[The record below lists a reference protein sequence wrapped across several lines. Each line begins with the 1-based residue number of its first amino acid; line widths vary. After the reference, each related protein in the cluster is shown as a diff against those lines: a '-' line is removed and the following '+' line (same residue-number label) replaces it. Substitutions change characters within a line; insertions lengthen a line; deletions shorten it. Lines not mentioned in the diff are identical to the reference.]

1 MRLALLL
8 LALVAPPALA
18 ATIVINGVTCTL
30 CGLYVGPDGAPVLFV
45 KDCKVTEKRDENSQ

>member
-30 CGLYVGPDGAPVLFV
+30 CGLFLGPDGARVLFV
-45 KDCKVTEKRDENSQ
+45 KDCKVTTNGR